1 MQQHPQHQPKHPH
14 SDDVRSTQAGS
25 NPDKNP
31 SHKPNPNEDKPQH
44 DKPQPDKPRRDDAPR
59 NPTRQRQTFRSY

>member
-1 MQQHPQHQPKHPH
+1 MQQHPQHRVKHPH
-14 SDDVRSTQAGS
+14 SDARSNQTGG
-25 NPDKNP
+25 NPDENP

-44 DKPQPDKPRRDDAPR
+44 DMPQPDKPRRDDEPR